1 MPLVVRLL
9 TGLCLLMLL
18 AASASLR
25 AAGLELSSA
34 ERAWV
39 AEHPVIRMGIDAGY
53 GPYTFV
59 DENGRVQGVA
69 ADFMAEIAALL
80 GVRFEFVADLSWMQL
95 MDAVRARQLDA
106 VATVVHLPEREAFLE
121 FSAPYLITPLVVVT
135 RRETA
140 QLHSLKDL
148 EALRLVL
155 VEGYS
160 SSRRVL
166 DEHPQLRPLLVANPL
181 DGLRAVASGA
191 ADAYVGVIGV
201 NIFLAAQNG
210 ITNLKVN
217 VAFDMADNNQRFGV
231 RKDWPELAPLLDK
244 AFAAIPVER
253 RNAIFQRWVPQQ
265 AEQLVRLSKPT
276 LLVRAVPWLLGALA
290 LALVAYLVILGW
302 NRQLK
307 RELARRQ
314 HALDASEKRQ
324 KASVALA
331 HLGHWEFRVAD
342 GRILWSDETYRLFGL
357 EPQSLQLS
365 YEELIARVHPDD
377 RDLHDAYLQRMLDSR
392 PGDDIGEL
400 WYRLLRPD
408 GSVREVSVRVD
419 IDYDETGKP
428 SRLFGAIQDVT
439 DWRAM
444 QRKLQSQLDELTRWQ
459 AVMLGREHRVQE
471 LKVEINALLA
481 EHGQPP
487 RYPSQAVHGSTARN

>member
-121 FSAPYLITPLVVVT
+121 FSAPYLVTPLVVVT

-253 RNAIFQRWVPQQ
+253 RNAILQRWVPQQ

-377 RDLHDAYLQRMLDSR
+377 RELHDAYLQRMLDSR

-459 AVMLGREHRVQE
+459 AVMLGREDRVQE

>member
-1 MPLVVRLL
+1 MPFVVRLL
-9 TGLCLLMLL
+9 TGLCLLLL

-25 AAGLELSSA
+25 AAELDLSGA
-34 ERAWV
+34 ERAWL

-53 GPYTFV
+53 GPYTFL

-80 GVRFEFVADLSWMQL
+80 GVRFEFVADLSWPQL

-106 VATVVHLPEREAFLE
+106 VATVAHLPEREAFLE

-166 DEHPQLRPLLVANPL
+166 NEYPQLRPLLVANPL

-201 NIFLAAQNG
+201 NIFLAAQSG

-244 AFAAIPVER
+244 AFAAIPAER
-253 RNAIFQRWVPQQ
+253 RNAILQRWVPQQ

-314 HALDASEKRQ
+314 HALDDSEKRQ

-331 HLGHWEFRVAD
+331 RLGHWEFRVAD

-365 YEELIARVHPDD
+365 YEELIARVHPGD
-377 RDLHDAYLQRMLDSR
+377 RERHDAYLQRMLASR

-428 SRLFGAIQDVT
+428 GRLFGAIQDVT

-444 QRKLQSQLDELTRWQ
+444 QHKLQSQLDELTRWQ
-459 AVMLGREHRVQE
+459 AVMLGREDRVQE
-471 LKVEINALLA
+471 LKAEINALLA

-487 RYPSQAVHGSTARN
+487 RYPSQAAHGSTGRN

>member
-25 AAGLELSSA
+25 AAELELSSA

-121 FSAPYLITPLVVVT
+121 FSAPYLVTPLVVVT

-253 RNAIFQRWVPQQ
+253 RNAILQRWVPQQ

-459 AVMLGREHRVQE
+459 AVMLGREDRVQE

>member
-253 RNAIFQRWVPQQ
+253 RNAILQRWVPQQ

-314 HALDASEKRQ
+314 HALDDSEKRQ

-331 HLGHWEFRVAD
+331 RLGHWEFRVAD

>member
-253 RNAIFQRWVPQQ
+253 RNAILQRWVPQQ

-314 HALDASEKRQ
+314 HALDASEKRL

-331 HLGHWEFRVAD
+331 RLGHWEFRVAD

>member
-25 AAGLELSSA
+25 AAELELSSA

-121 FSAPYLITPLVVVT
+121 FSAPYLVTPLVVVT

-253 RNAIFQRWVPQQ
+253 RNAILQRWVPQQ

-377 RDLHDAYLQRMLDSR
+377 RELHDAYLQRMLDSR

-459 AVMLGREHRVQE
+459 AVMLGREDRVQE

>member
-166 DEHPQLRPLLVANPL
+166 EEYPQLRPRLVANPL

-253 RNAIFQRWVPQQ
+253 RNAILQRWVPQQ

>member
-253 RNAIFQRWVPQQ
+253 RNAILQRWVPQQ

-377 RDLHDAYLQRMLDSR
+377 RELHDAYLQRMLDSR

>member
-25 AAGLELSSA
+25 AAGLELSGA
-34 ERAWV
+34 ERAWL

-53 GPYTFV
+53 GPYTFL
-59 DENGRVQGVA
+59 DENDRVQGVA

-80 GVRFEFVADLSWMQL
+80 GIRFEFVTDLSWPQL

-106 VATVVHLPEREAFLE
+106 VATVAHLPEREAFLE

-166 DEHPQLRPLLVANPL
+166 EEYPQLRPRLVANPL
-181 DGLRAVASGA
+181 DGLRAVASSA

-231 RKDWPELAPLLDK
+231 RKDWAELAPLLDK
-244 AFAAIPVER
+244 AFAAIPAER
-253 RNAIFQRWVPQQ
+253 RNAILQRWVPQQ

-307 RELARRQ
+307 HELARRQ
-314 HALDASEKRQ
+314 HALDDSEKRL

-377 RDLHDAYLQRMLDSR
+377 RERHDAYLQRMLDSR

-408 GSVREVSVRVD
+408 GGVREVSVRVA

-444 QRKLQSQLDELTRWQ
+444 QHKLQSQLDELTRWQ
-459 AVMLGREHRVQE
+459 TVMLGREDRVQE
-471 LKVEINALLA
+471 LKAEINASLA

-487 RYPSQAVHGSTARN
+487 RYPSQAAHGSTGRN